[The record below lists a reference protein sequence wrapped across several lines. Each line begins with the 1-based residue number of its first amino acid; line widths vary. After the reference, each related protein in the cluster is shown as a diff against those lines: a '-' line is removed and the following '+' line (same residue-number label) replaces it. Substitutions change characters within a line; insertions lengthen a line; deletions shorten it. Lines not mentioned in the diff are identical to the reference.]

1 MVENPKWKDMGSD
14 TPRSSSKPCELDNI
28 GTQKISVPDQANRLQ
43 CTNFDSDSF
52 VVDMERLSLIT
63 EKDITPN
70 SRLPRNFSRKVSS
83 QKKNMET
90 TINPSTSNEK
100 DAGVVASTSSPRAP
114 SAVDGRPEKPMVVTV
129 ETTKDQPTSPHV
141 HHQITIMTGNVGVRN
156 AGERR
161 WSDGKRFSFRR
172 SSPSWAVDPR
182 RILLFFA
189 TLSSMGTIL
198 LICFTLS
205 ISKQSG
211 DASDALN

>member
-1 MVENPKWKDMGSD
+1 MGSD
-14 TPRSSSKPCELDNI
+14 TPRSSSKPGEPDNM
-28 GTQKISVPDQANRLQ
+28 GTQKTSVPDQANRLQ
-43 CTNFDSDSF
+43 CLNFDSDSY
-52 VVDMERLSLIT
+52 VVDVERLSLIT

-70 SRLPRNFSRKVSS
+70 SRLPRNSSRKVSS

-100 DAGVVASTSSPRAP
+100 DIGIVASTSSPRAP
-114 SAVDGRPEKPMVVTV
+114 SAGDGRPEKPMVVTV
-129 ETTKDQPTSPHV
+129 GTTKDQPTTPHV
-141 HHQITIMTGNVGVRN
+141 HHQITIMTGNGNVGVRN